1 MRKLLS
7 ILAIGVILLGA
18 CATPSTLTTPA
29 ETTTQTTPPEAET
42 PDPTPPTP
50 SPPAAPVTTPTPATQ
65 TLGLPDLV
73 WIKMPIIEPLAPI
86 VGNKLH
92 IKQTWRNAGSAATSS
107 HFQISLQI
115 KRGELSVFE
124 QYIEV
129 QQPVKPGEER
139 TIDITSEYVIH
150 EPGLYRIVLALDSEG
165 AIAESREDNNVAG
178 SDVAEIPDLSKE
190 PKFSTEPDTE
200 ALAQAKMD
208 IEKYRKGDVTLTVVD
223 AQGQPCSGLAVE
235 YAQTEHSFLFGI
247 FCRSNDGGVW
257 SLMREAGLNYGPV
270 LLDWGRVEEGR
281 GTYDLGAERTRFLRQ
296 FGFAGMG
303 HSLIWLCTEYIVIPE
318 YVFTLSCEELKDA
331 FYHHIYKVVEN
342 YKGEIKIWN
351 VMNEP
356 MMTQENLLGLSE
368 QETIAVIREG
378 SQAIRDADP
387 EARIMINVW
396 PPGGENRYPSQKRG
410 IYPYAFLRDTIESG
424 VDFDIIGLECY
435 YNAYVRETLDRHPR
449 RSLSSMGELIDKY
462 STLGKNIQITEIS
475 VPSEAIGEGYWGQPW
490 SQELQAE
497 YLKAAYTIFFGKPQ
511 VEAITWWNATDKP
524 LRSHPFI
531 YHGGL
536 LDEENQPKK
545 SYHALKDLIKSWT
558 TTGQGLTDGKG
569 QITFR
574 GFGGIYQ
581 VVTTDPKTGLSK
593 KQEIT
598 VEEQKHNLITIV
610 FD

>member
-18 CATPSTLTTPA
+18 CATPSTLTA
-29 ETTTQTTPPEAET
+29 
-42 PDPTPPTP
+42 
-50 SPPAAPVTTPTPATQ
+50 PAAPVTTPTPATQ
-65 TLGLPDLV
+65 TPGLPDLV

-86 VGNKLH
+86 VGDKLH

-178 SDVAEIPDLSKE
+178 SDVAEIPNLSKE
-190 PKFSTEPDTE
+190 PQFSTEPDTE

-208 IEKYRKGDVTLTVVD
+208 IEKYRKGDVTLTIVD
-223 AQGQPCSGLAVE
+223 YKGQPRSGLAVE
-235 YAQTEHSFLFGI
+235 YTQTKHSFLFGI
-247 FCRSNDGGVW
+247 FSISQEERVW
-257 SLMREAGLNYGPV
+257 SLMREAGLIYGPV
-270 LLDWGRVEEGR
+270 LLDWGRVVDGR

-296 FGFAGMG
+296 FGFTGMG
-303 HSLIWLCTEYIVIPE
+303 HSLIWLCTESIVIPE
-318 YVFTLSCEELKDA
+318 YVFTLSYEELKDA
-331 FYHHIYKVVEN
+331 FYHYVYKVVEN
-342 YKGEIKIWN
+342 YKAEIKIWN

-356 MMTQENLLGLSE
+356 MMTQQNLLGLSE

-378 SQAIRDADP
+378 SQAIRNADP
-387 EARIMINVW
+387 EARTMINVW
-396 PPGGENRYPSQKRG
+396 PPGGENRNPSQKG
-410 IYPYAFLRDTIESG
+410 IHPYDFLRHAVESG

-435 YNAYVRETLDRHPR
+435 YNAYMRETLGPHPR

-497 YLKAAYTIFFGKPQ
+497 YLKAAYTIFFGKPR

-524 LRSHPFI
+524 SEHHPFI

-536 LDEENQPKK
+536 LDESNQPKK
-545 SYHALKDLIKSWT
+545 SYYALKDLIKSWT

>member
-1 MRKLLS
+1 MKRALL
-7 ILAIGVILLGA
+7 ILLIVALLAAG
-18 CATPSTLTTPA
+18 CAPRAPA
-29 ETTTQTTPPEAET
+29 P
-42 PDPTPPTP
+42 P
-50 SPPAAPVTTPTPATQ
+50 SPALEPPPPPLPAPPPPPPPAPPPLPPPAPPPP
-65 TLGLPDLV
+65 GLPDLV
-73 WIKMPIIEPLAPI
+73 WAGTLTLEPSAPA
-86 VGNKLH
+86 VGDKLH
-92 IKQTWRNAGSAATSS
+92 LKQTWRNGGAVAISS
-107 HFQISLQI
+107 EFDI
-115 KRGELSVFE
+115 KLEIRRNGFPVFE
-124 QYIEV
+124 QYVRV
-129 QQPVKPGEER
+129 QQPVESDEER
-139 TIDITSEYVIH
+139 TIDITPEYIIP
-150 EPGLYRIVLALDSEG
+150 EFAFYQTILTLDAKE
-165 AIAESREDNNVAG
+165 AIAESSEDNNVIE
-178 SDVAEIPDLSKE
+178 SDILRVSGFSKKVDMVAV
-190 PKFSTEPDTE
+190 
-200 ALAQAKMD
+200 ALAKED

-235 YAQTEHSFLFGI
+235 YAQTEHSFLFGV
-247 FCRSNDGGVW
+247 FCCSNDGWVW

-270 LLDWGRVEEGR
+270 LLDWGRVVDDGV
-281 GTYDLGAERTRFLRQ
+281 YDLGAERTRSLRQ

-318 YVFTLSCEELKDA
+318 YVFTLSYEELKDA
-331 FYHHIYKVVEN
+331 FYHYVYKVVEN

-356 MMTQENLLGLSE
+356 MMRQENLLGLSE

-378 SQAIRDADP
+378 SQAIRNADP

-396 PPGGENRYPSQKRG
+396 PPGGENRRG
-410 IYPYAFLRDTIESG
+410 IYPYDFLRDTIESG

-497 YLKAAYTIFFGKPQ
+497 YLVTAYTIFFGKPR

-524 LRSHPFI
+524 MRSHPFI

-536 LDEENQPKK
+536 LDEVNQPKK

-558 TTGQGLTDGKG
+558 TIGTGVTDKTGQVS
-569 QITFR
+569 FR
-574 GFGGIYQ
+574 GFGGTYE
-581 VVTTDPKTGLSK
+581 VVGSDLESGLSK
-593 KQEIT
+593 RQEIT
-598 VEEQKHNLITIV
+598 VEEQKDNIITLV
-610 FD
+610 LD